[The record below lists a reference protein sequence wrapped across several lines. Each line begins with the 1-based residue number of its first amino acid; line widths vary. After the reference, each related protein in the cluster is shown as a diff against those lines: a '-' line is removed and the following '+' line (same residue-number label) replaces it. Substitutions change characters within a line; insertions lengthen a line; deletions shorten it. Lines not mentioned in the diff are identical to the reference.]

1 MLDGP
6 MLRLPTIA
14 IGTAS
19 VAVLLSLIAL
29 VVVATRAPNRSE
41 VGSGVGIVPFET
53 SAAAADVAKLR
64 DSVELVKE
72 EAGAIGVRVIDEHLR
87 AALGL
92 QVADVI
98 AGINGR
104 AIKKELDV
112 AEAIA
117 GVRFVDA
124 TSIYID
130 VIRDGEPV
138 VLRWK
143 LDEPLRRSRASR
155 DLPVPNTPSDPF
167 ATQLGGTS
175 DPLVDQITKVDDFHY
190 VVPRTVVDQ
199 VLANPMAMARGARI
213 LPALSLGKTE
223 GFKLYAIRPTSV
235 YAKLGFSNGDLVR
248 EINGFTLDGPDKLLE
263 IYTKLRDA
271 TSLEIEL
278 TRRGRDETL
287 RIEIR

>member
-1 MLDGP
+1 MP
-6 MLRLPTIA
+6 RLPTIA

-29 VVVATRAPNRSE
+29 VVVATRAPNHSE
-41 VGSGVGIVPFET
+41 VGMVPFET
-53 SAAAADVAKLR
+53 AAAAADVAKLR
-64 DSVELVKE
+64 TSVELAKD
-72 EAGAIGVRVIDEHLR
+72 EAGAIGVRVIDEQVR
-87 AALGL
+87 ASLGL

-112 AEAIA
+112 AEALA
-117 GVRFVDA
+117 GVRSTDA
-124 TSIYID
+124 TTIYVD

-138 VLRWK
+138 VLRWR
-143 LDEPLRRSRASR
+143 LDAPLRRSRATR
-155 DLPVPNTPSDPF
+155 DVPSAPSDPF

-175 DPLVDQITKVDDFHY
+175 DPIVDQITKVDDFHY
-190 VVPRTVVDQ
+190 VVPRTVVHQ
-199 VLANPMAMARGARI
+199 ILPNPMAMARGARVV
-213 LPALSLGKTE
+213 PAMSMGKTE

-248 EINGFTLDGPDKLLE
+248 EINGFTLDGPDKVLE

-271 TSLEIEL
+271 TSLEIAL